1 MIFSED
7 QKSIVSKT
15 AAAMALIKH
24 HAYLEAVLNHYKS
37 GDFLNPPMDSKTIQL
52 INEEMMEVRWG
63 WIETERALL
72 ELFEVHVFTEICHMA
87 QEINDM
93 WGGLDVK
100 VDYQDYLK
108 SEHWKVT
115 RNASVQRAS
124 FRCQVCNSPDK
135 LEVHHRTYERLWDEL
150 PEDLTVLCSECHDL
164 FHKNGRLT
172 K

>member
-1 MIFSED
+1 
-7 QKSIVSKT
+7 
-15 AAAMALIKH
+15 
-24 HAYLEAVLNHYKS
+24 
-37 GDFLNPPMDSKTIQL
+37 MDIQL
-52 INEEMMEVRWG
+52 ERGVLYWAIYYLAIRVRNV
-63 WIETERALL
+63 IE
-72 ELFEVHVFTEICHMA
+72 
-87 QEINDM
+87 DM
-93 WGGLDVK
+93 WDDLDIK